1 MTPYLVFQFA
11 SAAKLHNPGFWQNTK
26 QFTKCHIQKS
36 FISPNS
42 KTKLENK
49 VVSSTISE
57 KNKTKTKTKN
67 KQHKKKWVGNNIFVK
82 HQYRLSIVA
91 NTKINCTAFQFIA
104 DSFSNYSEKTEFF
117 KPSHGTKYSSKC

>member
-1 MTPYLVFQFA
+1 MSYSEIFYL
-11 SAAKLHNPGFWQNTK
+11 TK
-26 QFTKCHIQKS
+26 F
-36 FISPNS
+36 
-42 KTKLENK
+42 ENK